1 MTMKKVLLLLL
12 PDRADVTS
20 PLSIAVA
27 RAICSHL
34 TIVVIIIVIIVG
46 IIIVIIVTIMFFHM
60 MTIIIIDII
69 IFIVFQIFWV
79 TNA

>member
-34 TIVVIIIVIIVG
+34 T
-46 IIIVIIVTIMFFHM
+46 M

-69 IFIVFQIFWV
+69 IFIVFQIF
-79 TNA
+79 

>member
-34 TIVVIIIVIIVG
+34 TIVAIIIVIIVG
-46 IIIVIIVTIMFFHM
+46 IIIVIIV
-60 MTIIIIDII
+60 
-69 IFIVFQIFWV
+69 IFIVFQIF
-79 TNA
+79 